1 MANAFNFIREQSDVK
16 AGIMCSTDIGGVFV
30 LHVAQLVPSSPA
42 REKMSLLLLQSE
54 KLIRC
59 FRIALLHAKGML
71 PNADTAD
78 HGGTLSHLVTSPSSK
93 QAIAKASILI
103 REQNGIESSLPVY

>member
-1 MANAFNFIREQSDVK
+1 MANAFYFIREQSDVK
-16 AGIMCSTDIGGVFV
+16 AGVRCPTDIGGVFV
-30 LHVAQLVPSSPA
+30 LHVAQLVSSSPT
-42 REKMSLLLLQSE
+42 REKMSLLSLQSG

-71 PNADTAD
+71 TNADTAD

-93 QAIAKASILI
+93 QAMAKASILI
-103 REQNGIESSLPVY
+103 REQNGM